1 MGKKKYTPIT
11 DEDVVVEKKVRK
23 PKKTGE
29 GLGYKTLF
37 YVTLG
42 LAVLLLALF
51 TVPSL
56 FGSGS
61 SKETH
66 DEKIHTLLG
75 SSYVELGRKETATDI
90 DSSSNKVVYWT
101 WNDRNGAWG
110 YCTELP
116 IPGFPNVLMVVDSNV
131 KVMGMIETKPIGA
144 GVKRQAEY
152 KDILEK
158 YTGKSLLD
166 FTYIETNIPEGETA
180 KFRGLLRDAA
190 ANAMKVLYIEV
201 NGESMFRSNFPQGIK
216 FAKVGSKLEPWSVEL
231 HKGGT
236 LSSNQY
242 KGRKYAFLA
251 TSSCGSCRNTIIN
264 ISQRLQ
270 NEGRMGTDQIVMIFT
285 SKEEK
290 LHYFEKQMTS
300 EHLVLDISQRGFSSK
315 ISLTESTPCIMLI
328 DGEGT
333 VVAKAGSQTLNDA
346 DALNKILE
354 NYFSA
359 P

>member
-1 MGKKKYTPIT
+1 MAKKKYMPIT
-11 DEDVVVEKKVRK
+11 DEDVAPEKKVRK
-23 PKKTGE
+23 PKASGE
-29 GLGYKTLF
+29 GFNYKTLF
-37 YVTLG
+37 YVSLI
-42 LAVLLLALF
+42 LVVLLIAVF
-51 TVPSL
+51 VIPW
-56 FGSGS
+56 GGS
-61 SKETH
+61 SSNETH

-90 DSSSNKVVYWT
+90 DDASNKVVYWT

-116 IPGFPNVLMVVDSNV
+116 IPGYPNVLLVVDSNV
-131 KVMGMIETKPIGA
+131 KVVGMIETSPIGA
-144 GVKRQAEY
+144 GIKRQAEY

-158 YTGKSLLD
+158 YSGKSLLD
-166 FTYIETNIPEGETA
+166 FTYIETSIPEGETS

-231 HKGGT
+231 YGGGT

-251 TSSCGSCRNTIIN
+251 TSSCGSCRNTIVN

-270 NEGRMGTDQIVMIFT
+270 NEGRMGTDQIIMIYT

-290 LHYFEKQMTS
+290 LEYLQKQITD
-300 EHLVLDISQRGFSSK
+300 EPVILDVSQRGFSTK
-315 ISLTESTPCIMLI
+315 ISLTESTPCMMLV
-328 DGEGT
+328 DGNGT
-333 VVAKAGSQTLNDA
+333 VVAKAGSQILSDTSSM
-346 DALNKILE
+346 NKILE
-354 NYFSA
+354 GFFSA